1 MNSLQDL
8 KSFEPVCK
16 AISLMFPEMV
26 EVVLHDLKTNRVAQI
41 ENGFSKRVVGD
52 DSLIETENYAS
63 ELRSDGTIGPY
74 RKSSPDGSRI
84 KSISAIIRDDAGVP
98 IALLCINLKTGDLEA
113 VTGLLGKLT
122 QLEDE
127 SAGKS
132 ILRNDWRELANAVI
146 EDALKEMKISS
157 NQTRKAER
165 LEIIGRLL
173 QADVLSARG
182 SGEYVAEALG
192 VSRASFYAMLREV
205 RNSEKD
211 SSK

>member
-26 EVVLHDLKTNRVAQI
+26 EVVLHDLKTNRVAHI

-113 VTGLLGKLT
+113 VTGLLEKLT

-173 QADVLSARG
+173 RADVLSARG